1 MSGTIRKILL
11 STCTSALLV
20 GGCLQTTGQK
30 QTAGTLI
37 GAAAGGL
44 VGSQIGSGTGQL
56 AATGA
61 GVLLGALFGNEIG
74 ASLDRAD
81 KLFASKSAQYALE
94 NLQDGQ
100 TTSWTN
106 PNSGNSGSVTPVNV
120 YTSGVRTGEQY
131 CREYQTKVT
140 VGGKTQSAYGT
151 VCRRPDGT
159 WEIVG

>member
-1 MSGTIRKILL
+1 MRNLL
-11 STCTSALLV
+11 LVSTCTSTLLA
-20 GGCLQTTGQK
+20 GACLQTTGQK
-30 QTAGTLI
+30 ETAGTLL

-81 KLFASKSAQYALE
+81 KLYAAQSAQYALE
-94 NLQDGQ
+94 NLPDGQ

-106 PNSGNSGSVTPVNV
+106 PNSGNSGSMTPVNV
-120 YTSGVRTGEQY
+120 YAPSGNNF
-131 CREYQTKVT
+131 CREYQTEVT

-151 VCRRPDGT
+151 ACRRPDGT